1 MNTLLLYFAVAGS
14 LPLQPDALP
23 VAPFDIAV
31 GRQVVE
37 LRDTMVARSP
47 GVRMVLFVRG
57 DTPAAFETRYP
68 AGSVTVHLRD
78 AHGQEIALAHTG
90 YVYYHGHAG
99 LELTEQ
105 VPATRGQAFGHFEL
119 EAKVEL
125 NDVRVVWLD
134 RLARR
139 VADIQ
144 PVL

>member
-1 MNTLLLYFAVAGS
+1 MNTLLLYFAVAGA

-47 GVRMVLFVRG
+47 GVRMLLFVRG
-57 DTPAAFETRYP
+57 NTPAEFEARYP

-78 AHGQEIALAHTG
+78 GQGQEIALAHTG
-90 YVYYHGHAG
+90 YVYYHGLAG

-105 VPATRGQAFGHFEL
+105 TAAGRGQSFAHFEL
-119 EAKVEL
+119 EARVAMR
-125 NDVRVVWLD
+125 NVRVVWLD

-139 VADIQ
+139 VEDVQ